1 MTTLLGHAL
10 EQVAAFLRSA
20 GVWWGLAISVV
31 LAVGSLL
38 GGVAVVV
45 SWHPDHFKDSHLRR
59 LLPGEHPVVRGAAI
73 GAKNVAGVVLLL
85 LGMVMALPG
94 IPGQGIL
101 TMIIG
106 LTLIDFPGK
115 RRLERRLI
123 GRPAVLRRLNNLRAR
138 FHRARLELD

>member
-10 EQVAAFLRSA
+10 ERVAAFLRSA
-20 GVWWGLAISVV
+20 GVWWGVAISVV

-38 GGVAVVV
+38 GGVAVVI
-45 SWHPDHFKDSHLRR
+45 SWHPDHFKHSHLRTM
-59 LLPGEHPVVRGAAI
+59 LPDGHPIVRGAAI

-85 LGMVMALPG
+85 LGMAMALPG

-123 GRPAVLRRLNNLRAR
+123 GRPKVLRRLNNLRAR
-138 FHRARLELD
+138 FHRARLEID